1 MHKFMFHAHP
11 LLHHLCRRNIFLSGF
26 ILAVASSFAH
36 ASGTDVVQNTKV
48 FKLELGATRIIYHPA
63 DRGAQLSVANPQSFP
78 VLVQS
83 RVFQEDRKTQAPFV
97 VTPPLFRLDPNQRNT
112 LRVISTNAPVGEK
125 ESLYWLCVTG
135 IPPKNGDAWA
145 EDKTKGSTHQAQV
158 NMEIS
163 THMCI
168 KLITRPQ
175 NITGSMMQAAA
186 SLQWHREG
194 NMIRAKNN
202 SPYYINFH
210 SLSVGKNPVEHPEYI
225 PPFSDRGFSLKTKPG
240 DTVNW
245 SVITDAGGESRQY
258 SAQM

>member
-1 MHKFMFHAHP
+1 MFYA
-11 LLHHLCRRNIFLSGF
+11 HHLTHQLFRHNRFISGLVF
-26 ILAVASSFAH
+26 AMASSLAM
-36 ASGTDVVQNTKV
+36 ASDTNVVQNTKV

-63 DRGAQLSVANPQSFP
+63 DRGAQLSVANPQDFP

-83 RVFQEDRKTQAPFV
+83 RVYHEDRKTQAPFV

-112 LRVISTNAPVGEK
+112 LRVISTNALTGGK

-135 IPPKNGDAWA
+135 IPPKSGDAWA
-145 EDKTKGSTHQAQV
+145 EEKTQGSVRQAQV

-168 KLITRPQ
+168 KILTRPES
-175 NITGSMMQAAA
+175 ITGSLIQAAA
-186 SLQWHREG
+186 SLQWQREG

-210 SLSVGKNPVEHPEYI
+210 SLSIGGIPVEHPEYI
-225 PPFSDRGFSLKTKPG
+225 PPFSFRAFNLKSKPG

-245 SVITDAGGESRQY
+245 SVITDAGGESRRY
-258 SAQM
+258 SAKM

>member
-1 MHKFMFHAHP
+1 MFHAHH
-11 LLHHLCRRNIFLSGF
+11 LLHHLYRRNIFISGF
-26 ILAVASSFAH
+26 IFAVASSFAH
-36 ASGTDVVQNTKV
+36 ASDMNVVQNTKV
-48 FKLELGATRIIYHPA
+48 FKLELGATRIIYHA
-63 DRGAQLSVANPQSFP
+63 GERGAQLSVANPQSFP

-83 RVFQEDRKTQAPFV
+83 RVFKEDRKTQAPFV

-112 LRVISTNAPVGEK
+112 LRVISMNAPTGEK

-145 EDKTKGSTHQAQV
+145 EDKTKGPLHQAQV

-168 KLITRPQ
+168 KVITRPE
-175 NITGSMMQAAA
+175 NITGDLMQAAA

-202 SPYYINFH
+202 SPYYINLH
-210 SLSVGKNPVEHPEYI
+210 SLSVGAIPVEHPEYI
-225 PPFSDRGFSLKTKPG
+225 PPFSERDFSLKSKPG

-245 SVITDAGGESRQY
+245 TVITDAGGESRRY